1 MQGTVNPARPI
12 ADNGVPQN
20 RKVNADD
27 DDTDDEYN
35 DDDDAVVLFSRP
47 KNSFKILQKM
57 GSIFVLHSGTKTGG
71 RRRKT
76 EPYVF
81 LRRPPV

>member
-20 RKVNADD
+20 RNVNADD

-35 DDDDAVVLFSRP
+35 DNDDAVVLFSRP
-47 KNSFKILQKM
+47 EYSFDFSSENGLHFGVAFWDENRGIL
-57 GSIFVLHSGTKTGG
+57 
-71 RRRKT
+71 
-76 EPYVF
+76 
-81 LRRPPV
+81 

>member
-1 MQGTVNPARPI
+1 MGALLQGTVNPARPI

-27 DDTDDEYN
+27 DDTDDEHN

-47 KNSFKILQKM
+47 KNGLEFCLET
-57 GSIFVLHSGTKTGG
+57 GLHFGVAFRAEN
-71 RRRKT
+71 RRT
-76 EPYVF
+76 P
-81 LRRPPV
+81 

>member
-1 MQGTVNPARPI
+1 MNPARPI

-20 RKVNADD
+20 RNVNADD

-47 KNSFKILQKM
+47 KYSFD
-57 GSIFVLHSGTKTGG
+57 F
-71 RRRKT
+71 
-76 EPYVF
+76 F
-81 LRRPPV
+81 

>member
-1 MQGTVNPARPI
+1 MQGTANPACPI

-27 DDTDDEYN
+27 DDTDDAYN

-47 KNSFKILQKM
+47 KNSFDFSLEN
-57 GSIFVLHSGTKTGG
+57 GLHFGVAFWDENRGT
-71 RRRKT
+71 
-76 EPYVF
+76 P
-81 LRRPPV
+81 

>member
-27 DDTDDEYN
+27 DDTDDAYN
-35 DDDDAVVLFSRP
+35 DDDDVVVLFSRP
-47 KNSFKILQKM
+47 KYSFDFSLEN
-57 GSIFVLHSGTKTGG
+57 GLHFGVAFWDENRGT
-71 RRRKT
+71 
-76 EPYVF
+76 P
-81 LRRPPV
+81 

>member
-1 MQGTVNPARPI
+1 MGALLQGTANPTRPI

-27 DDTDDEYN
+27 DDTDDEQN

-47 KNSFKILQKM
+47 KSGFELCLEN
-57 GSIFVLHSGTKTGG
+57 GLHFAGAFRAEN
-71 RRRKT
+71 RRT
-76 EPYVF
+76 P
-81 LRRPPV
+81 